1 MYRVLHFRG
10 GMYRFDEV
18 SEFVDDVG
26 GLILS
31 RDHFEITRGESYL
44 STEVHV
50 LLMVPECDLKPL
62 KLLITEIKGMFEDI
76 DLKDRQKAN
85 LLLYLSVLDALNRNN
100 SWTDKKHLLNIIK
113 CPCFSML
120 CKGNE
125 CNLNEKI
132 DEIIEEMN
140 RNGIIESKTEHEKI
154 LYRLRKMT

>member
-50 LLMVPECDLKPL
+50 LLMVPEHDLKPL

-85 LLLYLSVLDALNRNN
+85 LLLYLLVLDALNRNN
-100 SWTDKKHLLNIIK
+100 SWTDKKHLLDIIK
-113 CPCFSML
+113 CPCFVML

-125 CNLNEKI
+125 CTLNEKI

-140 RNGIIESKTEHEKI
+140 RNGIIESKTEHGKI